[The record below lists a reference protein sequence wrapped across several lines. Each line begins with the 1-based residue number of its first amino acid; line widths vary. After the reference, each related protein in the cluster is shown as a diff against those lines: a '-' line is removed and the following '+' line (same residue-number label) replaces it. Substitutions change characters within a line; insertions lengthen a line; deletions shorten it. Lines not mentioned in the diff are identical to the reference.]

1 MIPADQTSF
10 ELAAM
15 LEGFDVRAFDAWFAS
30 ANWRWSS
37 KSRANKDSTAA
48 LRKKAFAA
56 FTRDDADAMRGWIAA
71 MAATR
76 QFYEMLA
83 VLLPMA
89 RESAG
94 LEADTRR
101 KLPRDDQLAHELAT
115 LTESLG
121 ELRAKASLRRKYACT
136 RQALNARIRKL
147 KRIPR

>member
-10 ELAAM
+10 ELAAR
-15 LEGFDVRAFDAWFAS
+15 LEGFDVPEFDSWFAS

-48 LRKKAFAA
+48 LRKKAFDA
-56 FTRDDADAMRGWIAA
+56 FMRDDADAMRGWIAA
-71 MAATR
+71 MSATR
-76 QFYEMLA
+76 QFYKVLT

-94 LEADTRR
+94 LEADNRR

-121 ELRAKASLRRKYACT
+121 KLAAKAGLCKKYACT
-136 RQALNARIRKL
+136 RQSLNARIRKL